1 MVLRPFIWTNH
12 FPPSRKL
19 LSLAIPVRGVFHF
32 KRRFFKVRMAH
43 LLVAGSA
50 FFSCP
55 VNEMDHGENAGD
67 DRRTR
72 Q

>member
-1 MVLRPFIWTNH
+1 MIQQRFQRAEPA
-12 FPPSRKL
+12 L
-19 LSLAIPVRGVFHF
+19 LIAAILARGVLHF
-32 KRRFFKVRMAH
+32 KRRFFKVCMAIR
-43 LLVAGSA
+43 LIAGSA

-67 DRRTR
+67 DRHTR